1 VDTQQIV
8 VGVDDTASAA
18 AALRWAADFARLTG
32 GSLRVVH
39 TWELPPGQAMAAAT
53 GLYARTATSDARA
66 RATRLVSD
74 TLGADAERTRWVLEV
89 RQGRPGHVLADL
101 SREAALLVVGTGDHV
116 GLRRVLLGSVS
127 HHCLSHAACPVVAVP
142 AAGRAADLD
151 RPADTRVG
159 AGTDIPG

>member
-1 VDTQQIV
+1 
-8 VGVDDTASAA
+8 
-18 AALRWAADFARLTG
+18 
-32 GSLRVVH
+32 
-39 TWELPPGQAMAAAT
+39 MAGAT

-66 RATRLVSD
+66 RATRFVSD

-101 SREAALLVVGTGDHV
+101 SGEAALLVVGTGDHV

-127 HHCLSHAACPVVAVP
+127 HYCLSHAACPVVAVP